1 MSDVNETVN
10 LWYGH
15 LSMLLVAGDRLD
27 TVTYLQEKEQLVG
40 NALREVLAEWD
51 EVPERLR
58 EAVTYSLLAGGKR
71 LRPILLLT
79 TCEALGGEE
88 EVALAFACALEMIHT
103 YSLIHDD
110 LPDMD
115 NDDYRRGQLTN
126 HKVFGPALAILA
138 GDALLTEAFGLLARA
153 AQNANL
159 PDGVGLAIIAE
170 AGTRAG
176 AKGMVGGQVKDIQ
189 AEGKRVT
196 LEELEEIH
204 RRKTG
209 DLITFSIRAGAMVAG
224 ANSEQLEALTAYA
237 NRIGLAFQIQDDVLN
252 VTGDDEMLGK
262 PVGSDAEKEKAT
274 FPALLGIDASRE
286 RVRQLVSEA
295 KEKIMDVPGL
305 DPEHLI
311 MIADYLIDRER

>member
-1 MSDVNETVN
+1 
-10 LWYGH
+10 
-15 LSMLLVAGDRLD
+15 MLLVAGDRLN
-27 TVTYLQEKEQLVG
+27 TVTYLEEKEQLVG
-40 NALREVLAEWD
+40 NALQEVLAEWD
-51 EVPERLR
+51 EVPKRLH

-71 LRPILLLT
+71 LRPILLLA

-88 EVALAFACALEMIHT
+88 EVALPFACALEMIHT

-126 HKVFGPALAILA
+126 HKVFGSALAILA
-138 GDALLTEAFGLLARA
+138 GDALLTEAFGLFARA

-159 PDGVGLAIIAE
+159 PDNVGLAIIAE

-189 AEGKRVT
+189 AEGQRIT

-224 ANSEQLEALTAYA
+224 ANSEQLEALTAFA
-237 NRIGLAFQIQDDVLN
+237 KRIGLAFQIQDDVLN

-274 FPALLGIDASRE
+274 FPALLGLDASRE
-286 RVRQLVSEA
+286 RIRQLVSEA
-295 KEKIMDVPGL
+295 KEKISDIPGL
-305 DPEHLI
+305 DPERLI